1 MTRWIMGGA
10 ALAAAALWTT
20 LVLGSAWAQQPASQT
35 LQLTPSRDSGVSGTA
50 TLTDTDGG
58 VRVLLAVR
66 GLPQDGAEH
75 LAHIHS
81 DATCADDR
89 ADKGGPVEYPLESV
103 TAQPDGT
110 GSSTTVIPDLTLARL
125 FDGTK
130 RYVNVHDEQSG
141 SGTPPGIAC
150 ADLTPTGTQGQSTK
164 MMVEETMKYQ
174 KTQPLP
180 SSGGTA
186 VRSVLLPVAALLLGS
201 CVLAYAVFLRRR

>member
-1 MTRWIMGGA
+1 MCRWILGGA
-10 ALAAAALWTT
+10 ALAAAVLWST
-20 LVLGSAWAQQPASQT
+20 LVLGIAWAQQPTSQT

-50 TLTDTDGG
+50 TLTDTNGG
-58 VRVLLAVR
+58 VQVQLTLQ
-66 GLPQDGAEH
+66 GLPPDGAEH

-110 GSSTTVIPDLTLARL
+110 GSSTTLIPDVTLAQL

-130 RYVNVHDEQSG
+130 RYINVHAEQSG

-150 ADLTPTGTQGQSTK
+150 ADFPSSGAQGQIK
-164 MMVEETMKYQ
+164 ETIKSE

-180 SSGGTA
+180 SSGGPA
-186 VRSVLLPVAALLLGS
+186 VGSLLLPGAALLLGLS
-201 CVLAYAVFLRRR
+201 VMAYAIFLRRR